1 MNTLGF
7 FYRSSSDTNL
17 VIKADFNG
25 RHVSVGSRGLY
36 LFGTITVTK
45 VSY

>member
-7 FYRSSSDTNL
+7 FYRSSSVTNL
-17 VIKADFNG
+17 VIKADFDG
-25 RHVSVGSRGLY
+25 RHVSAGSSRLY